1 MTTPLVELSRVT
13 KAFGATRALDDVTFE
28 VRAGEVH
35 VLAGENGAGKS
46 TLIRVL
52 SGVITDFEGELRLD
66 GQVTRLRDARDAVSR
81 GIATI
86 HQELSLVGSMTVA
99 ENLSLSPL
107 RGERHRLPSMFSW
120 VRRAD
125 EIRAAREILAT
136 MDLDIDPLALVETL
150 PLAAQQLLEIA
161 RALAQK
167 ARILILDE
175 PTSALSEPEAE
186 RLLARVERLAQA
198 GSGIVYISHRMEEN
212 DRLAHRIT
220 VLRDG
225 RVVASR
231 PAKDLSRA
239 ALVALMMGTDA
250 PLAGQLPSSERPSS
264 RLAPSQQAPSGQ
276 PSSQQAPSEQPSSQQ
291 ASSERPSSEQPSS
304 RQVSSQ
310 QAPSWQPSSR
320 QPSSS
325 EATPLLVVRG
335 LTLSAPGQAPLR
347 DVSFT
352 ALRGEILGIAGLRG
366 SGASELLA
374 ALFGV
379 HGARARADI
388 TLAGVPFEI
397 ASPARSIAQG
407 LVYLASDRKK
417 TVLPDLDITEN
428 ITLTTLQTLAA
439 YGLLPLTRE
448 SALARAMTS
457 RLHVAAP
464 SLRAL
469 ARALSG
475 GNQQKVALLRCLA
488 PDPRVLLFDEP
499 TRGVDI
505 GAKSDIHRSLR
516 ALADEGKTILL
527 ATSELPELLTLC
539 DRILVLRRGA
549 LAETLEK
556 PSFSRDALR
565 LSLDG

>member
-1 MTTPLVELSRVT
+1 VTAPLVELSRVT
-13 KAFGATRALDDVTFE
+13 KSFGATRALDDVTFE

-107 RGERHRLPSMFSW
+107 LGERHRLPSMFSW

-136 MDLDIDPLALVETL
+136 MDLDIDPLAVVETL

-276 PSSQQAPSEQPSSQQ
+276 PSSQQA
-291 ASSERPSSEQPSS
+291 SSERPSSEQPSS

-310 QAPSWQPSSR
+310 QAPSEQPSSR

-439 YGLLPLTRE
+439 YGLLHLTRE

>member
-1 MTTPLVELSRVT
+1 MKIDDGDAATMSTVTAPLVELSRVT
-13 KAFGATRALDDVTFE
+13 KSFGATRALDDVTFE

-52 SGVITDFEGELRLD
+52 SGVITDFEGELRLG

-107 RGERHRLPSMFSW
+107 LGERHRLPSMFSW

-125 EIRAAREILAT
+125 EVRAAREILAT

-186 RLLARVERLAQA
+186 RLLARVEKLARA

-212 DRLAHRIT
+212 DRLAHHIT

-231 PAKDLSRA
+231 PAKELSRG

-250 PLAGQLPSSERPSS
+250 PSEPT
-264 RLAPSQQAPSGQ
+264 
-276 PSSQQAPSEQPSSQQ
+276 SQQ
-291 ASSERPSSEQPSS
+291 ASSQLASSEQPTP
-304 RQVSSQ
+304 Q
-310 QAPSWQPSSR
+310 QAPSP
-320 QPSSS
+320 

-335 LTLSAPGQAPLR
+335 LTLSAPGEAPLR

-388 TLAGVPFEI
+388 TLAGAPFEI

-417 TVLPDLDITEN
+417 TVFPDLDITEN
-428 ITLTTLQTLAA
+428 ITLTTLRTLAA
-439 YGLLPLTRE
+439 YGLLPIARE

-556 PSFSRDALR
+556 PTFSRDALR